1 MRVRVLVRLKP
12 GILDVPGTSVKR
24 SLQGLGFGDVVDLRM
39 GKVIDID
46 LDTDD
51 AATARQR
58 TQDMCERLL
67 ANPVIERYTIEI
79 APAGPDDPCQRQDY
93 GVH

>member
-39 GKVIDID
+39 GKVIDIE

-58 TQDMCERLL
+58 VQDMCEQLL

-79 APAGPDDPCQRQDY
+79 GHAGPNDPCQRQDH